1 MKTKHLLK
9 QIVCIIKTPL
19 LLKQS
24 YKNQKKANVNYF
36 HSLIRVTLFCL
47 LFNGI
52 SYSQTFIINP
62 GFEDGTDT
70 IANHWSLD
78 AYGSGRIE
86 NYAASGNYSM
96 TVWNWYSY
104 VEGRCANGTINAPLD
119 LLNLFSKAG
128 TPLIHKAAFLEGF
141 YQYDTSNT
149 ISQNDSAIVQVFL
162 KKYNASTNIADTVAF
177 GEVHLPGTDLTQNFT
192 SFSVPIEDLM
202 PGVDPDSIIVALTSS
217 IGGDCGNTVS
227 QNCLYFYVDDLSVG
241 LPLGQKITLSEQ
253 MKFWPN
259 PVNNQLNILLTQ
271 QNSGTLQI
279 INQQGKIVL
288 SENLQATNEIN
299 CTHLPKGVYVIKI
312 TQNGIVKSDK
322 FIKN

>member
-1 MKTKHLLK
+1 MKTKHSLK
-9 QIVCIIKTPL
+9 QNTNNQ
-19 LLKQS
+19 KQS
-24 YKNQKKANVNYF
+24 SINYF
-36 HSLIRVTLFCL
+36 HSLIRIALFCI
-47 LFNGI
+47 LFNGV

-62 GFEDGTDT
+62 GFEDGTDS
-70 IANHWSLD
+70 IANNWSLD
-78 AYGSGRIE
+78 NFGSGRIE

-96 TVWNWYSY
+96 AVWNWYSY
-104 VEGRCANGTINAPLD
+104 VEGRCANGTINDPLD

-149 ISQNDSAIVQVFL
+149 FSQNDSAVVQVIL

-192 SFSVPIEDLM
+192 PFYVPIEDLM

-217 IGGDCGNTVS
+217 IGGNCDNTVS

-241 LPLGQKITLSEQ
+241 FPLGQKITLSEQ

-288 SENLQATNEIN
+288 SKNLQATNKIN
-299 CTHLPKGVYVIKI
+299 CAHLPKGIYVLKV

>member
-1 MKTKHLLK
+1 MKTKSVLK
-9 QIVCIIKTPL
+9 ALVYKITSYFFFKQKDKSQ
-19 LLKQS
+19 KQS
-24 YKNQKKANVNYF
+24 SINYF
-36 HSLIRVTLFCL
+36 QSLIRVTLFFV
-47 LFNGI
+47 LFNGV
-52 SYSQTFIINP
+52 SYSQTFIMNP
-62 GFEDGTDT
+62 GFEDGIDT
-70 IANHWSLD
+70 IANQWSLD
-78 AYGSGRIE
+78 AFGSGRIE
-86 NYAASGNYSM
+86 NFAATGNYSM
-96 TVWNWYSY
+96 AVWNWYSY
-104 VEGRCANGTINAPLD
+104 VEGRCANGTINEPLD

-149 ISQNDSAIVQVFL
+149 FSQNDSAIVQVIL
-162 KKYNASTNIADTVAF
+162 KKYNTSTNMADTVAF

-192 SFSVPIEDLM
+192 PFSVPIEDLM

-217 IGGDCGNTVS
+217 IGGNCDNTVS

-288 SENLQATNEIN
+288 SENLQVTNKIN
-299 CTHLPKGVYVIKI
+299 CAHLPKGIYVIKI
-312 TQNGIVKSDK
+312 TQNGIAISDK